1 VKSLNRLQPV
11 SLLVLRIAL
20 GVIFLFHGYP
30 KLAHPSPQIYEA
42 FADHGFPRYFVQVAG
57 IVETFGGGL
66 LLLGL
71 FTRGAA
77 LLLAI
82 EMCVAIW
89 KVHFRSYLA
98 VNEFEFPMA
107 LAVSCFLLATLG
119 AGRVS
124 LDGILL
130 ERGGGKPKA
139 GRGKE

>member
-1 VKSLNRLQPV
+1 MKSLNRLQPL
-11 SLLVLRIAL
+11 SLLVLRIGL
-20 GVIFLFHGYP
+20 GIIFLFHGYP

-42 FADHGFPRYFVQVAG
+42 FAGPGFPRYFVQVAG
-57 IVETFGGGL
+57 IIETFGGGL

-71 FTRGAA
+71 FTRGVA
-77 LLLAI
+77 LLLTI
-82 EMCVAIW
+82 EMCIAIW

-107 LAVSCFLLATLG
+107 LAASCFLLATVG
-119 AGRVS
+119 AGLLS

-130 ERGGGKPKA
+130 ERAGGKPRA